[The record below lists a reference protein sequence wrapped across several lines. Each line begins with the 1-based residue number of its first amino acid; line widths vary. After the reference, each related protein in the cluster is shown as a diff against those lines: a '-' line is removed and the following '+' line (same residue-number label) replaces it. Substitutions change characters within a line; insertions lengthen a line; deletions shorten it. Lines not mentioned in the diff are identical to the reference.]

1 MEMGLA
7 GLVKFGAALLFVLA
21 LMGGLAL
28 LLKRMGLTQGGI
40 APRGERR
47 LKLVEVLT
55 IDARRRAA
63 IIECDGEQH
72 LVLLGPTG
80 DLVVKNNIPKRIVSN
95 ENRLENAA

>member
-7 GLVKFGAALLFVLA
+7 GLIKFAAALLFVLA

-28 LLKRMGLTQGGI
+28 LLKKMGLTQGAMAG
-40 APRGERR
+40 RGDKR
-47 LKLVEVLT
+47 LKLVEILP

-63 IIECDGEQH
+63 IIQCDDEQH

-80 DLVVKNNIPKRIVSN
+80 DLVVKNNITKRIAPD
-95 ENRLENAA
+95 EKPLKNAA